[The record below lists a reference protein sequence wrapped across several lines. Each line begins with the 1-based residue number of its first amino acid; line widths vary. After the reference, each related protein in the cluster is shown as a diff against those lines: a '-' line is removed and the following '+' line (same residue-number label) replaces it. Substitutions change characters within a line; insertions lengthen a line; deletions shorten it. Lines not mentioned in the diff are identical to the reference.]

1 MSGSR
6 ATFGLT
12 QASRRWWVTLFVL
25 FGASASVYAGRNRMA
40 PSSAEFGGPAQGTTY
55 SVVLGHGGARTAAD
69 TRALQFSVDSVIADI
84 DRKMSSYVPE
94 SELMRFN
101 RNTSTA
107 PVSVSAQLEEV
118 LRQSLAVSEASSGAF
133 DVTVGPLVN
142 AWGFGSGGTTDR
154 IPSDTLLSALRAR
167 VGWKKL
173 HLNGHAVSKDHPA
186 LDVDLSAIA
195 PGYTVDLISEL
206 LTARGEPNHFVELG
220 GEVRARGRN
229 ARNEPFRVGIEEPI
243 PDVRRVRSVVG
254 LSNRSMATSGNY
266 RDFQDLG
273 GVRYSHILDPSTG
286 VPVRHNLL
294 SVSVLHKSCAVADAW
309 ATALFVVG
317 AERAW
322 DLAAANSLDV
332 LLLTAGP
339 NGEVQERMTNGFRSI
354 VLTGDELRPVDHSTR
369 RSDVSK
375 PGVP

>member
-1 MSGSR
+1 MSGTR

-25 FGASASVYAGRNRMA
+25 FGASAYVYAGRNRIA
-40 PSSAEFGGPAQGTTY
+40 PSTAQFGGPAQGTTY
-55 SVVLGHGGARTAAD
+55 SVVLGNGGARTAAYMQ
-69 TRALQFSVDSVIADI
+69 TLQSAVDSVIVDI
-84 DRKMSSYVPE
+84 DRKMSSYDPE

-107 PVSVSAQLEEV
+107 PVSVSPQLEEV
-118 LRQSLAVSEASSGAF
+118 IRQSLVVSEASGGAF
-133 DVTVGPLVN
+133 DVSVGPLVA
-142 AWGFGSGGTTDR
+142 AWGFGTGGTTGR
-154 IPSDTLLSALRAR
+154 IPPDTLLWALRAR

-173 HLNGHAVSKDHPA
+173 HLNTHTVSKVHPA
-186 LDVDLSAIA
+186 LEIDLSAIA

-229 ARNEPFRVGIEEPI
+229 ARDEPFRVGIEEPI
-243 PDVRRVRSVVG
+243 PEVRRVRSVVG

-266 RDFQDLG
+266 RDFQDLN

-294 SVSVLHKSCAVADAW
+294 SVTVLHESCALADAW

-317 AERAW
+317 PDRAW
-322 DLAAANSLDV
+322 DLAAANNLEV

-339 NGEVQERMTNGFRSI
+339 NGEVQERMTNGFSSI

-369 RSDVSK
+369 RSDAPK
-375 PGVP
+375 RGVP